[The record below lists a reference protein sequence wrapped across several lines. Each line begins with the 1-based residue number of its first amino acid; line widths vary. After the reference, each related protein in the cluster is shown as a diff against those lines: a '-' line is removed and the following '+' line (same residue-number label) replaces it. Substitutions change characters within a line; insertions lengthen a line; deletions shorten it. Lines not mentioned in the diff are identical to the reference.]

1 MWARGARD
9 TAQAGDGLY
18 PDSNAPLDSDEEEDY
33 LGVRIQL
40 RREQVGTGASGE
52 QAGTKASNFLEW
64 WVVELQDCQADC
76 NLLPMVIFSDK
87 VSPPSLGFLAGY
99 G

>member
-1 MWARGARD
+1 MVALTCHGSD
-9 TAQAGDGLY
+9 
-18 PDSNAPLDSDEEEDY
+18 PDEEDDY

-40 RREQVGTGASGE
+40 RRERVGSGA
-52 QAGTKASNFLEW
+52 AGFLEW
-64 WVVELQDCQADC
+64 WVIELQNCQADC

>member
-1 MWARGARD
+1 MTGVGSGGGGAD
-9 TAQAGDGLY
+9 PALTDPTA
-18 PDSNAPLDSDEEEDY
+18 APDEEADY

-40 RREQVGTGASGE
+40 RRERGGVGA
-52 QAGTKASNFLEW
+52 AGFLEW
-64 WVVELQDCQADC
+64 WVIELEDCRAQC

>member
-1 MWARGARD
+1 MAFTLEEGWW
-9 TAQAGDGLY
+9 
-18 PDSNAPLDSDEEEDY
+18 PLLSPGSHPDEEADY

-40 RREQVGTGASGE
+40 RREYVGSGASG
-52 QAGTKASNFLEW
+52 FLEW
-64 WVVELQDCQADC
+64 WVIELQDCQADC

>member
-1 MWARGARD
+1 MGRGCQGGGASR
-9 TAQAGDGLY
+9 GLG
-18 PDSNAPLDSDEEEDY
+18 PGRGGGLTPPGSDPDEEADY

-40 RREQVGTGASGE
+40 RRERVGSGA
-52 QAGTKASNFLEW
+52 AGFLEW
-64 WVVELQDCQADC
+64 WVIELQDCQADC

>member
-1 MWARGARD
+1 MWEWGAGIQPRPG
-9 TAQAGDGLY
+9 TGWSLTLTTL
-18 PDSNAPLDSDEEEDY
+18 LDSDEEEDY

-52 QAGTKASNFLEW
+52 QAGTKASDFLEW
-64 WVVELQDCQADC
+64 WVIELQDCQTDC

>member
-1 MWARGARD
+1 M
-9 TAQAGDGLY
+9 
-18 PDSNAPLDSDEEEDY
+18 
-33 LGVRIQL
+33 
-40 RREQVGTGASGE
+40 GTEASGV
-52 QAGTKASNFLEW
+52 QADTKASDFLEW
-64 WVVELQDCQADC
+64 WVIELQDCQADC

>member
-1 MWARGARD
+1 MWEWGAGIQPRPG
-9 TAQAGDGLY
+9 TGWSLTLTTL
-18 PDSNAPLDSDEEEDY
+18 LDSDEEEDY

-52 QAGTKASNFLEW
+52 QAGTKASDFLEW
-64 WVVELQDCQADC
+64 WVIELQDCQADC